1 MKVLAVSGSPRKK
14 WNTATL
20 LNNVLEGAA
29 SCGAETDL
37 IHLYDFDYKG
47 CISCFSCK
55 LKDGKS
61 YGKCAV
67 NDDLT
72 PVLDQMES
80 VDALILGSPIYFGEV
95 TGEMRSFLERLLF
108 PYAVYDAN
116 HSTLF
121 KKRIKTG
128 LIYTMGI
135 KESHL
140 KQMGYDQRFNF
151 YEMLMRRIFG
161 EAESL
166 IVTDTYQF
174 DDYSRYESTLFDAAE
189 KTKRREEQFP
199 KDCKKAFDMGVRF
212 AQIQG

>member
-1 MKVLAVSGSPRKK
+1 MHQLFFLQVER
-14 WNTATL
+14 WQ
-20 LNNVLEGAA
+20 E
-29 SCGAETDL
+29 
-37 IHLYDFDYKG
+37 
-47 CISCFSCK
+47 
-55 LKDGKS
+55 

-140 KQMGYDQRFNF
+140 MQMGYDQRFNF

-161 EAESL
+161 ETESL

-174 DDYSRYESTLFDAAE
+174 DDYSKYVSTLFDAAE
-189 KTKRREEQFP
+189 KAKRREEQFP
-199 KDCKKAFDMGVRF
+199 IDCKKAFDMGVRF
-212 AQIQG
+212 AQIQ

>member
-1 MKVLAVSGSPRKK
+1 MKVLAINGSPRKK

-161 EAESL
+161 ETESL

-174 DDYSRYESTLFDAAE
+174 DDYSRYESTLFDVAE

>member
-1 MKVLAVSGSPRKK
+1 MKVLAINGSPRKK

-161 EAESL
+161 ETESL

-174 DDYSRYESTLFDAAE
+174 DDYSRYESSLFDAA
-189 KTKRREEQFP
+189 
-199 KDCKKAFDMGVRF
+199 
-212 AQIQG
+212 